1 MAEFWNA
8 FHFLRPWWLLL
19 LFIPVVFYLRYFR
32 GRRNQSSWEKVCDKR
47 LLGYLLIRG
56 SSSQRKVLAWTALI
70 GICTAIAA
78 AAGPSWEKIEIPSL
92 EAENPVMILLN
103 MSSDMKETDLK
114 PSRLERAKY
123 KITDLLKMLQGA
135 QAGLEVYSREP
146 FVISPLTDDTQI
158 LENLLGA
165 VDFNIMPVNGDR
177 LDRALALAVEKF
189 VNAAYQRGEIIIFA
203 PDAGQRFDLALEEA
217 KKARNKGFKV
227 NVIATTAAPVE
238 KLQMIAD
245 VGGGRYSNLQT
256 GDNDI
261 KPLAAQAVSS
271 SDDLKEGKNWQ
282 SIWLDYGYYLLI
294 IPLLCC
300 LYFFRKGILVIVFV
314 AAAQPANAG
323 FFLNNNQEGLKAFEA
338 GDYQRAE
345 ERFDDPR
352 WKASSLYRMGDYDK
366 AFAEFSRQNDL
377 TALYNQG
384 NALAKSGKFEEAI
397 KKYEEVLQAEPNH
410 EDARFNLEYLKR
422 QQQQKQQEQN
432 QPQEQEKNQP
442 QDQNQSDRQQP
453 SPEKEQQ
460 DESNPSSPDQQ
471 EQQKQNE
478 QAQGNNPDGNE
489 NQQTREQNQ
498 SATPQTTA
506 TGSQENEQ
514 QENPSGG
521 GLQTEGEEPKYDEK
535 VQARAQQYREIPE
548 DPGGLLRAFIYQE
561 YQRNR
566 YNEK

>member
-245 VGGGRYSNLQT
+245 AGGGRYNNLQT

-261 KPLAAQAVSS
+261 KPLATQAVSS

-453 SPEKEQQ
+453 SPEKEQP

>member
-261 KPLAAQAVSS
+261 KPLATQAVSS

>member
-19 LFIPVVFYLRYFR
+19 LVIPVVFYLRYFR

-261 KPLAAQAVSS
+261 KPLVAQAVSS

-535 VQARAQQYREIPE
+535 VQALDQKYREIPE

>member
-261 KPLAAQAVSS
+261 KPLATQAVSS

-366 AFAEFSRQNDL
+366 AFAEFSRQSDL

-442 QDQNQSDRQQP
+442 QDQNQSNRQQP

-460 DESNPSSPDQQ
+460 DESSPSSPDQQ

>member
-189 VNAAYQRGEIIIFA
+189 VNAAYQRGGIIIFA

-261 KPLAAQAVSS
+261 KPLATQAVSS

-521 GLQTEGEEPKYDEK
+521 GLQTEDEEPKYDEK

>member
-261 KPLAAQAVSS
+261 KPLATQAVSS

-442 QDQNQSDRQQP
+442 QDQNQSNRQQP

>member
-442 QDQNQSDRQQP
+442 QDQNQSNRQQP

>member
-19 LFIPVVFYLRYFR
+19 LVIPVVFYLRYFR
-32 GRRNQSSWEKVCDKR
+32 GRSNQSSWEKVCDKR

-261 KPLAAQAVSS
+261 KPLATQAVSS

-442 QDQNQSDRQQP
+442 QDQNQSNRQQP

-478 QAQGNNPDGNE
+478 QAQGNNSDGNE